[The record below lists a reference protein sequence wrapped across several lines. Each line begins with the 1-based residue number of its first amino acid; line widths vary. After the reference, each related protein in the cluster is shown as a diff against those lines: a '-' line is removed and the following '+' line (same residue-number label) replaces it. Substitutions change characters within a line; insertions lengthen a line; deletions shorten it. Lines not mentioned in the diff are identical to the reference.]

1 MAKTSGRQPAKSRV
15 KSHVK
20 SGGPWRVDGI
30 SPEAVKAATE
40 AAAQAGLPLET
51 WLSRVIRD
59 AAERERR
66 ERQLPGLEEH

>member
-1 MAKTSGRQPAKSRV
+1 MAKTSGHQPAKSRV

-40 AAAQAGLPLET
+40 AAAQAGFTASLAGWLPRGKAL
-51 WLSRVIRD
+51 
-59 AAERERR
+59 AEAQEKIGRT
-66 ERQLPGLEEH
+66 